1 MVATAHAAPAA
12 LQERLRFAGI
22 DEETRNDIR
31 EVWRI
36 VEPKLSALLADFYAY
51 LGRTPAMAAL
61 VGSQQGR
68 LQGAQRQ
75 HWEQLFSGRFD
86 SAYAESIRRIGHVHH
101 RIGLE
106 PSWYIGGYQFVLTHL
121 TAMVTQHHRF
131 GRARLI
137 RHLNALQKAVML
149 DLDMAISIY
158 QEELV
163 EAQRRREQELEGAV
177 STFWNRVQG
186 LLTEVDSR
194 TAEMARTSG
203 AMANTARGSSDEA
216 SRAVSEAEA
225 TSRNIA
231 TIAAATEEL
240 SASVQEIGRQ
250 LTGAADTAQKARA
263 MANASS
269 TALDRLAASS
279 QQIGDVVTLIQQIAA
294 QTNLL
299 ALNATIEAA
308 RAGEA
313 GRGFAIVANEVKG
326 LAGQT
331 AKATEEI
338 SAQISAIQ
346 TGTGDAVANINQ
358 VASVM
363 AEIDSITTMIAAAV
377 EEQGAATRDISQN
390 VQSAA
395 GGARN
400 LTQTVASVGTAAGN
414 TLMSADQATA
424 ASRHLADRSSELLGV
439 VREFIA
445 VVRR

>member
-1 MVATAHAAPAA
+1 
-12 LQERLRFAGI
+12 
-22 DEETRNDIR
+22 
-31 EVWRI
+31 
-36 VEPKLSALLADFYAY
+36 
-51 LGRTPAMAAL
+51 MAAL
-61 VGSQQGR
+61 VGNQQVR
-68 LQGAQRQ
+68 LQSAQRQ

-106 PSWYIGGYQFVLTHL
+106 PSWYIGGYQFVLTRL
-121 TAMVTQHHRF
+121 TATVTQHHRF
-131 GRARLI
+131 GRARLT

-194 TAEMARTSG
+194 TAEMAKTSG
-203 AMANTARGSSDEA
+203 TMANAARGSSDEA
-216 SRAVSEAEA
+216 SHAVSEAEA

-250 LTGAADTAQKARA
+250 LTGAADTAQRARA

-346 TGTGDAVANINQ
+346 TGTSDAVGNINQ
-358 VASVM
+358 VAHVM
-363 AEIDSITTMIAAAV
+363 ADIDSITTMIAAAV

-395 GGARN
+395 MGARN
-400 LTQTVASVGTAAGN
+400 LTQTVASVGAAAGN
-414 TLMSADQATA
+414 TLMSADQATT
-424 ASRHLADRSSELLGV
+424 ASRHLADRSGELLGV

-445 VVRR
+445 KVRK

>member
-1 MVATAHAAPAA
+1 MVATAHAAPAS

-22 DEETRNDIR
+22 DEEIRNDIR
-31 EVWRI
+31 DVWLI
-36 VEPKLSALLADFYAY
+36 VEPKLPALLADFYAY

-61 VGSQQGR
+61 VGNQQVR
-68 LQGAQRQ
+68 LQSAQRQ

-106 PSWYIGGYQFVLTHL
+106 PSWYIGGYQFVLTRL
-121 TAMVTQHHRF
+121 TATVTQHHRF
-131 GRARLI
+131 GRARLT

-194 TAEMARTSG
+194 TAEMAKTSG
-203 AMANTARGSSDEA
+203 TMANAARGSSDEA
-216 SRAVSEAEA
+216 SHAVSEAEA

-250 LTGAADTAQKARA
+250 LTGAADTAQRARA

-346 TGTGDAVANINQ
+346 TGTSDAVGNINQ
-358 VASVM
+358 VAHVM
-363 AEIDSITTMIAAAV
+363 ADIDSITTMIAAAV

-395 GGARN
+395 MGARN
-400 LTQTVASVGTAAGN
+400 LTQTVASVGAAAGN
-414 TLMSADQATA
+414 TLMSADQATT
-424 ASRHLADRSSELLGV
+424 ASRHLADRSGELLGV

-445 VVRR
+445 KVRK

>member
-1 MVATAHAAPAA
+1 MIATAHAVPAS
-12 LQERLRFAGI
+12 LGERLQFAGI
-22 DEETRNDIR
+22 DDETRRDIR
-31 EVWRI
+31 DVWLI
-36 VEPKLSALLADFYAY
+36 IEAKLPQLLTDFYAY
-51 LGRTPAMAAL
+51 LGKTPAMAAL
-61 VGSQQGR
+61 VGNQQGR
-68 LQGAQRQ
+68 LKTAQRQ

-86 SAYAESIRRIGHVHH
+86 AGYAESIRRIGLVHH

-106 PSWYIGGYQFVLTHL
+106 PSWYIGGYQFVLTRL
-121 TAMVTQHHRF
+121 TAIVAQHHRF
-131 GRARLI
+131 GRARLT
-137 RHLNALQKAVML
+137 RHLNALQKVVML

-163 EAQRRREQELEGAV
+163 EAQRQREQELEGAV
-177 STFWNRVQG
+177 SAFWKRVQG

-194 TAEMARTSG
+194 TTEMATT
-203 AMANTARGSSDEA
+203 ANTMATAAQGSADEA
-216 SRAVSEAEA
+216 THAVGEAET
-225 TSRNIA
+225 TSSNIA

-269 TALDRLAASS
+269 AALDRLAASS

-331 AKATEEI
+331 AKATEDI
-338 SAQISAIQ
+338 SAQIAAIQ
-346 TGTGDAVANINQ
+346 TGTGDAVENINQ
-358 VASVM
+358 VAHVM
-363 AEIDSITTMIAAAV
+363 ADIDGITTMIAAAV
-377 EEQGAATRDISQN
+377 EEQGAATRDISQS

-395 GGARN
+395 AGARN
-400 LTQTVASVGTAAGN
+400 LTRTVASVGKAAGN
-414 TLMSADQATA
+414 TLMSADQVTS
-424 ASRHLADRSSELLGV
+424 ASHHLADRSGELLGV
-439 VREFIA
+439 VRDFIA
-445 VVRR
+445 AVRK